1 MSLKGAFDD
10 HHVWLFRSNIIIQL
24 LGSHHTR
31 CVAFD
36 STITKEYTARVVN
49 RERAGQGQVSQSL
62 SLVQNSRSTYR
73 QQLSHL

>member
-10 HHVWLFRSNIIIQL
+10 YHVWLFRSNIIIQL

-31 CVAFD
+31 YIAFD
-36 STITKEYTARVVN
+36 STMTEEYTARVVN

-62 SLVQNSRSTYR
+62 CLVQKLRST
-73 QQLSHL
+73 